1 MEGSKSAQVELF
13 LACLALDQGR
23 HEEAIEVFERKHRE
37 VRWQGS
43 AVFCSMVFINFHRF
57 SWSSVPFL
65 GPNTGSGRGFRAED
79 FANSSFRFFLGLA
92 LFLRLIS

>member
-43 AVFCSMVFINFHRF
+43 AVFCSMVFMDFHGL
-57 SWSSVPFL
+57 PFL
-65 GPNTGSGRGFRAED
+65 FGTEYRLGTWI
-79 FANSSFRFFLGLA
+79 SS
-92 LFLRLIS
+92 